1 MHSNVRE
8 PIAIVGSGCHFAGN
22 VNSAS
27 GLWELLR
34 HPRDVRSVI
43 PDDRFSPEGW
53 YHANG
58 SYHGHCNVKQSY
70 LISRDVRKFDAQFFN
85 ISPLEAR
92 SLDPQQSFLLETVYE
107 AMEAAGLKV
116 EDLRGSDTGV
126 YVGVMLADIEAS
138 FLRDMQSI
146 PVYMSTGCSRS
157 MISNRISYFFG
168 WQGPS
173 ITVDTACSSSL
184 VAVHLAVQ
192 ALRAGDCQVTVA
204 CGTNLILGPEPYVAM
219 SKLKMLSPD
228 SIGRMW
234 DRDAN
239 GYARGDGIS
248 VVVLKTLS
256 KALSDGDNIECIIRE
271 TGVNQDGCTSDGLT
285 LPSSSTQKALI
296 RSVYTKAG
304 LDPLKHLD
312 QPQYFEAHG
321 TGTPAGDPIE
331 AAGMYGAFFQDG
343 YSTVLSQDP
352 MYVGSVKTVIG
363 HTEGSAGI
371 AGILK
376 ASLALQHACIPPN
389 LHFDNLNESLAPFYR
404 NFEISTTAKS
414 WPKIEGDGPRRA
426 SVNSFGIGG
435 TNAHA
440 ILESWNC
447 VPSGSSVSG
456 DDDEPF
462 PFSPFVFSAGSQT
475 SLRKNMLAY
484 AKFLSTNPTL
494 SLQDLAWTLRE
505 RRSVFRHRA
514 AFSASSIDDLKSR
527 ISEILSQESEVGT
540 YVSASSLGE
549 KDGPR
554 ILGIFTGQGAQ
565 HARMGA
571 ELIEKSVAARQI
583 IRQLDSYLA
592 ELPQTDRPSWSLESE
607 LLAEPSRVG
616 ESAIAQPICTAIQI
630 LITDL
635 LQAANISFSAVVGHS
650 SGEIGAAYAAG
661 HITACDAIYIAYYRG
676 VHLKSARSP
685 RDANIKGA
693 MLAAGISM
701 DDASSLCAESVFD
714 GRVSVA
720 ASNSSSNVTISGD
733 EDAILELRKTLES
746 QQKMNRP
753 LRVDKAYHSPHVDPC
768 LDGYVKSL
776 IDRSIKP
783 LQSPARRCMWFS
795 SVSGR
800 PIGEEE
806 PGLEG
811 PYWATNLRDPVLFS
825 HAVKA
830 AVTATHF
837 DVVLEVG
844 AHPALQG
851 PTRQNIRDALAKDMP
866 YHGTLTRKVGA
877 VEAFSDALGFLWT
890 HLSAPFVDLDKFE
903 RFMAPTRKHH
913 HFRLLKG
920 LPAYQWNHDTA
931 HWNESRISRRLR
943 LRKRVHPLL
952 GDMCADTGPH
962 QLIWRNLL
970 RESEIDWLHDHG
982 IQGQIIFPAAGY
994 ISTIIEASQVLVDAV
1009 NIQLVVMRDF
1019 YIHQAIAFDQNN
1031 DDGVEV
1037 LICLTDITKAH
1048 AGHVRAKFTYSAAL
1062 GASADEL
1069 TLAASADIDIT
1080 IGDPSPDLLPKR
1092 GCTPPH
1098 MVDVKPKLYYQVM
1111 DGLGY
1116 QFRGRF
1122 SSLHSIS
1129 RRHAA
1134 SSCLVKIRPQDDEE
1148 ASYGKPI
1155 TIHPAELDSALQS
1168 VFLAR
1173 GYPGDEQLSCLH
1185 LPQSCSLIRVNLLLS
1200 GQMTNK
1206 HGFISV
1212 DTNVN
1217 IPESEAKGFS
1227 ADVDIYSD
1235 VGGNAAFQFQDIILK
1250 PVGQIS
1256 DEDDR
1261 KVFYETH
1268 WVSSGP
1274 DGLSA
1279 ASGDVTVGEDHMKI
1293 LATLVRIANFYLRK
1307 LVQGDHDPVIA
1318 APATPH
1324 HKYYLQYA
1332 QHAISFSDQG
1342 KNRWMQNEWLHDTL
1356 DDVIQAGQ
1364 TLPDIPDVPLMHIV
1378 GQQMPRAI
1386 RGEVNML
1393 EELRTSGFFDEYYAT
1408 GFGLRESTQ
1417 WISRIVSQIANRYPH
1432 MKILEIGAGT
1442 GAATRGILEEIGSN
1456 FLSYT
1461 STDLSVAFAE
1471 TADAIFS
1478 RHRREHPKRHT
1489 MSFKVLDAERDPIE
1503 QGYEEGEY
1511 DLLVAFGVL
1520 HATANLERTL
1530 RNLRRILRSGG
1541 FLVVVEPNNEIQP
1554 GGLTGFIF
1562 GSLPGWWLGV
1572 SEGRV
1577 ISPLVSVDRWDE
1589 LLKATGFSGIDET
1602 PPKNFE
1608 TTLGFTLFV
1617 SQAVDAH
1624 VHHLRSPLA
1633 ALPLEPPISD
1643 FFIVGGTSER
1653 TACLAK
1659 ELSQI
1664 SESFAVKTHIYETL
1678 GEVDHSL
1685 VHPSS
1690 VVVSLTDL
1698 DKPVFRD
1705 ITTDEFLAL
1714 KPMFTTPKTLLWIT
1728 TGRRGEDP
1736 YSNMTVGFGRTAIN
1750 EAPGLCLQFLDLE
1763 TPMSMNARQVSEF
1776 VLRLLAIS
1784 SHDSRDGTTLWSFEP
1799 EIVIDPQGRELL
1811 PRLRHIS
1818 ALNDRYN
1825 STRRKIMRGIDPRS
1839 AGIFLQR
1846 DETNWVVKEL
1856 SLARHRM
1863 AEEKARVVNINT
1875 THTMTSAIRTRW
1887 GYGFLSLGVE
1897 PGSQTKYLALVPS
1910 PVSVLC
1916 IPLSSAGRC
1925 PDTRLSDSALLV
1937 LVASQLASSAILD
1950 SLWGDSQAA
1959 IVVHNAPTAIAEA
1972 ISIKASSKNIKVV
1985 FMTDSH
1991 KEQVD
1996 APDDCR
2002 ITLCSCSSR
2011 SALKKILPSTVS
2023 CFVGL
2028 TPHAGAGAVHRENHS
2043 TILSCLSPHCRIE
2056 ALDTLFS
2063 PYGSDSIAN
2072 SSPSLANFLQQ
2083 ALDDVTR
2090 QEGRGRAVATRV
2102 VSVADLASQEDL
2114 INDPLTVIDWTIS
2127 NRVSVPVTRLDCD
2140 SLLFKADRTYWIV
2153 GLTSKLG
2160 TSLCDWMV
2168 KNGARTIVLTSRN
2181 PHIDDRWVS
2190 GHARNGV
2197 TIAIL
2202 LGQVEDITNEASLG
2216 AVKETI
2222 ATTLPPI
2229 AGVMN
2234 GAVMLQD
2241 VSISNMSFNQLV
2253 SVLSPKVQGSTHLH
2267 RLFADADG
2275 DSLDFFL
2282 LFSSVTSLYG
2292 NPGQANYVAANA
2304 YVCALA
2310 AQRRQRGL
2318 AATAIDLGSIFGIGY
2333 LERGQGRALD
2343 LTISKMFFMHLSE
2356 ADFHQ
2361 IIAEAINCGL
2371 AGGPAVLSTGL
2382 QPIAADEAD
2391 PPVWASNPRFAAFL
2405 MHEPKGEYGRISKD
2419 GVPVAVGFSISDM
2432 LQRCVTRKDVEAV
2445 VKGALAARLRKALQ
2459 LTTADDDHL
2468 MSMRSRE
2475 VGIDSLVAVDIRAWC
2490 LKYFEVAVPVLK
2502 VMGNDTLASLAEHVS
2517 NCMPAVLVPNVE
2529 GS

>member
-1 MHSNVRE
+1 MPSIVPE

-22 VNSAS
+22 VDSTL
-27 GLWELLR
+27 GLWDLLR

-70 LISRDVRKFDAQFFN
+70 LISKDVRKFDAQFFN

-92 SLDPQQSFLLETVYE
+92 SLDPQQSLLLETVYE
-107 AMEAAGLKV
+107 AVEAAGLKV
-116 EDLRGSDTGV
+116 EGLRGSDTGV
-126 YVGVMLADIEAS
+126 YVGVMSADVEAS
-138 FLRDMQSI
+138 LLRDTQSI
-146 PVYMSTGCSRS
+146 PVYMTTGCSRS
-157 MISNRISYFFG
+157 IISNRISYFFG

-192 ALRAGDCQVTVA
+192 ALRAGDCQMAVA
-204 CGTNLILGPEPYVAM
+204 CGTNLILGPEAYVAM
-219 SKLKMLSPD
+219 SNLKMLSPD
-228 SIGRMW
+228 SLSRMW

-248 VVVLKTLS
+248 VIVLQTLS
-256 KALSDGDNIECIIRE
+256 KALADGGNIECIIRE

-285 LPSSSTQKALI
+285 LPSSSSQKALI
-296 RSVYTKAG
+296 RSVYNKAG
-304 LDPLKHLD
+304 LDPLKYSD

-331 AAGMYGAFFQDG
+331 AAGMHGAFFQDG
-343 YSTVLSQDP
+343 HSAVPSQDP

-389 LHFDNLNESLAPFYR
+389 LHFDNLSESLVPLYR
-404 NFEISTTAKS
+404 SFEISTTLQS
-414 WPKIEGDGPRRA
+414 WPNIGGDGPRRA

-440 ILESWNC
+440 ILESWNHL
-447 VPSGSSVSG
+447 PSSSSVSG
-456 DDDEPF
+456 DDGEPL
-462 PFSPFVFSAGSQT
+462 PFSPFVFSAESQT
-475 SLRKNMLAY
+475 SLRKSMLAY
-484 AKFLSTNPTL
+484 ATFLSTNPTI

-505 RRSVFRHRA
+505 RRSVFRYRVA
-514 AFSASSIDDLKSR
+514 LSAISIDDLKSK
-527 ISEILSQESEVGT
+527 ISKNLEQETEVGT
-540 YVSASSLGE
+540 YVGGSSLGE
-549 KDGPR
+549 KNDRR

-571 ELIEKSVAARQI
+571 ELIEKSMAARQI

-592 ELPQTDRPSWSLESE
+592 ELPQADRPSWSLESE
-607 LLAEPSRVG
+607 LLAEPSGVG

-661 HITACDAIYIAYYRG
+661 YITARDAIYIAYYRG
-676 VHLKSARSP
+676 VHLESARSP
-685 RDANIKGA
+685 QGDGIKGA

-701 DDASSLCAESVFD
+701 DDASSLCAEPVFD

-720 ASNSSSNVTISGD
+720 ASNSSSSVTLSGD

-746 QQKMNRP
+746 QQKMNRL
-753 LRVDKAYHSPHVDPC
+753 LRVDRAYHSPHVDPC

-776 IDRSIKP
+776 IDRAINP
-783 LQSPARRCMWFS
+783 LQSPAHRCTWYS

-800 PIGEEE
+800 PMEEEE

-811 PYWATNLRDPVLFS
+811 PYWVTNLRNPVLFS
-825 HAVKA
+825 DAVKA
-830 AVTATHF
+830 AVTAIHF
-837 DVVLEVG
+837 DVVLEIG

-851 PTRQNIRDALAKDMP
+851 PTRQNIHEALAKDVS

-877 VEAFSDALGFLWT
+877 VEAFSDTLGFLWT
-890 HLSAPFVDLDKFE
+890 HLSAPSVNLDKFE
-903 RFMAPTRKHH
+903 RFMAPARKHH

-931 HWNESRISRRLR
+931 YWNESRISRRLR

-952 GDMCADTGPH
+952 GDMCVDTGPH
-962 QLIWRNLL
+962 QLVWRHLL

-982 IQGQIIFPAAGY
+982 VQGQVIFPAAGY
-994 ISTIIEASQVLVDAV
+994 ISTMIEASQVLVDAA
-1009 NIQLVVMRDF
+1009 NIQLIEIRDF
-1019 YIHQAIAFDQNN
+1019 YIHQAIGFDQNS

-1037 LICLTDITKAH
+1037 LISLTDITKTQ
-1048 AGHVRAKFTYSAAL
+1048 AGHVTAKFNYSAAL

-1080 IGDPSPDLLPKR
+1080 IGDPSPDLLPER
-1092 GCTPPH
+1092 GSIPPH
-1098 MVDVKPKLYYQVM
+1098 MVDVKPELYYQVM
-1111 DGLGY
+1111 DRLGY

-1122 SSLHSIS
+1122 ASLHSIS
-1129 RRHAA
+1129 RRHAE
-1134 SSCLVKIRPQDDEE
+1134 SSCLVKMRPQEDEE
-1148 ASYGKPI
+1148 AYYGKPI
-1155 TIHPAELDSALQS
+1155 TIHPAELDSALQT

-1185 LPQSCSLIRVNLLLS
+1185 LPQSCSLIRVNLLLA

-1206 HGFISV
+1206 HGLVSV
-1212 DTNVN
+1212 DANVD

-1227 ADVDIYSD
+1227 ADIDIYSD
-1235 VGGNAAFQFQDIILK
+1235 AGGNAALQLHGIVLK
-1250 PVGQIS
+1250 PVRQIS

-1274 DGLSA
+1274 DGLLA
-1279 ASGDVTVGEDHMKI
+1279 ASGDVTVGEYHTET
-1293 LATLVRIANFYLRK
+1293 LATLVRIANFYLRR
-1307 LVQGDHDPVIA
+1307 LVQCDHD
-1318 APATPH
+1318 APASPH
-1324 HKYYLQYA
+1324 HKYYLRYA
-1332 QHAISFSDQG
+1332 QHAISFGQ
-1342 KNRWMQNEWLHDTL
+1342 NRWMQKEWLNDTL
-1356 DDVIQAGQ
+1356 EDVIQAGQ
-1364 TLPDIPDVPLMHIV
+1364 KLPDIPDVPLMHIV
-1378 GQQMPRAI
+1378 GQRMPRAL
-1386 RGEVNML
+1386 RGEVDML
-1393 EELRTSGFFDEYYAT
+1393 EELRTSGLFDEYYAT
-1408 GFGLRESTQ
+1408 GFGLRESIQ
-1417 WISRIVSQIANRYPH
+1417 WVGRIVSQIADRYPH

-1442 GAATRGILEEIGSN
+1442 GAATKGILAELGSN

-1461 STDLSVAFAE
+1461 STDLSLGFAE

-1478 RHRREHPKRHT
+1478 RHQRQYPKRRT
-1489 MSFKVLDAERDPIE
+1489 MSFKVLDAERDPVE

-1530 RNLRRILRSGG
+1530 RNLRRMLRPGG

-1554 GGLTGFIF
+1554 GGLPGFIF

-1572 SEGRV
+1572 NEGRV
-1577 ISPLVSVDRWDE
+1577 ISPLVSADRWDE
-1589 LLKATGFSGIDET
+1589 LLKATAFSGIDKT

-1617 SQAVDAH
+1617 SQAVDDH
-1624 VHHLRSPLA
+1624 VHHLRAPLA
-1633 ALPLEPPISD
+1633 ALPLEAPISD
-1643 FFIVGGTSER
+1643 FFIVSGTSEY
-1653 TACLAK
+1653 TAFLAR
-1659 ELSQI
+1659 ELRQI
-1664 SESFAVKTHIYETL
+1664 SQSFAVKTHMYGTL

-1685 VHPSS
+1685 IHPSS

-1705 ITTDEFLAL
+1705 ITNDEFLAL
-1714 KPMFTTPKTLLWIT
+1714 KPMFTTPKTMLWIT
-1728 TGRRGEDP
+1728 TGRRGKDP
-1736 YSNMTVGFGRTAIN
+1736 YSNMTVGFGRSAIN
-1750 EAPGLCLQFLDLE
+1750 ETPGLCLQFLDVEEPIGLH
-1763 TPMSMNARQVSEF
+1763 ARQVSEF
-1776 VLRLLAIS
+1776 ILRLVIS
-1784 SHDSRDGTTLWSFEP
+1784 SRDGRDDTTLWSFEP
-1799 EIVIDPQGRELL
+1799 EIVIDAQGRELL

-1825 STRRKIMRGIDPRS
+1825 STRRKIMREIDPRS
-1839 AGIFLQR
+1839 AAVFLQR
-1846 DETNWVVKEL
+1846 DETNWVAKEL
-1856 SLARHRM
+1856 SLSRHRM
-1863 AEEKARVVNINT
+1863 TEEKAGVIKINT
-1875 THTMTSAIRTRW
+1875 THTMISAIRTRW
-1887 GYGFLSLGVE
+1887 GYGFLALGVE
-1897 PGSQTKYLALVPS
+1897 TGSQTKYLALVPS
-1910 PVSVLC
+1910 PASVLC
-1916 IPLSSAGRC
+1916 ILSGSVCRC
-1925 PDTRLSDSALLV
+1925 PDTPFSDSALLV
-1937 LVASQLASSAILD
+1937 LVASQLASSTILD
-1950 SLWGDSQAA
+1950 SVWEGSQETT
-1959 IVVHNAPTAIAEA
+1959 VVHNAPTLIAEA
-1972 ISIKASSKNIKVV
+1972 IAVKASSKNIKVV
-1985 FMTDSH
+1985 LMTDSRE
-1991 KEQVD
+1991 EQVD
-1996 APDDCR
+1996 ASNDCHT
-2002 ITLCSCSSR
+2002 TLCSCISR

-2028 TPHAGAGAVHRENHS
+2028 TPRAGAGAGHRWENHS
-2043 TILSCLSPHCRIE
+2043 TILSCLSPHCRRE
-2056 ALDTLFS
+2056 TLDTLFS
-2063 PYGSDSIAN
+2063 FHGSESVAS
-2072 SSPSLANFLQQ
+2072 SSPGLANFLQQ
-2083 ALDDVTR
+2083 ALDNVTR
-2090 QEGRGRAVATRV
+2090 PEGRGRAAASRV
-2102 VSVADLASQEDL
+2102 VSVADLASQQDL
-2114 INDPLTVIDWTIS
+2114 ISDPLTVIDWTMSDKI
-2127 NRVSVPVTRLDCD
+2127 SVPVTRLDCD

-2168 KNGARTIVLTSRN
+2168 KKGARTIVLTSRN
-2181 PHIDDRWVS
+2181 PHIDNRWIS
-2190 GHARNGV
+2190 AHARNGA
-2197 TIAIL
+2197 TIAIMP
-2202 LGQVEDITNEASLG
+2202 GDVTDEASLK

-2222 ATTLPPI
+2222 TTTLPPI
-2229 AGVMN
+2229 AGAMN

-2241 VSISNMSFNQLV
+2241 VSISNMSFDQLT
-2253 SVLSPKVQGSTHLH
+2253 SVLDPKVQGSTHLH
-2267 RLFADADG
+2267 QLFADADEN
-2275 DSLDFFL
+2275 LDFFI
-2282 LFSSVTSLYG
+2282 LFSSVTSIYG

-2304 YVCALA
+2304 YLCALA

-2318 AATAIDLGSIFGIGY
+2318 AATAIDLGSVFGIGY

-2361 IIAEAINCGL
+2361 IVAEAIHCGR

-2382 QPIAADEAD
+2382 EPVAADEAD
-2391 PPVWASNPRFAAFL
+2391 PPVWASNPRFADFL
-2405 MHEPKGEYGRISKD
+2405 MHEPKGEDNMISKD
-2419 GVPVAVGFSISDM
+2419 GVPGAVGSSISDM
-2432 LQRCVTRKDVEAV
+2432 LHRCVTPRDVKAV
-2445 VKGALAARLRKALQ
+2445 VRGALAARLRKALQ

-2468 MSMRSRE
+2468 MSMRGRE
-2475 VGIDSLVAVDIRAWC
+2475 VGIDSLVSVDIRAWC
-2490 LKYFEVAVPVLK
+2490 LKYFQVAVPVLK
-2502 VMGNDTLASLAEHVS
+2502 VMGNDTLASLAEHIS
-2517 NCMPAVLVPNVE
+2517 KSMPAMLVPNVD
-2529 GS
+2529 G